1 MKTFRIG
8 IVGVENSH
16 AATFASQIN
25 LPDENGNLRY
35 PDCKV
40 TMVYGHYPEANQK
53 MADDFGVTIAR
64 DLQEMVEN
72 VDAVMVTARDGKFHY
87 EFARPFV
94 EAGLPAF
101 VDKPFTVDPKQA
113 ESLIALA
120 KEKNVPLYGGSSLK
134 LSTTIAELKSF
145 VETAENGVLGGD
157 LAAPVLMNSEYSG
170 FFFYSS
176 HLAEMT
182 METFGYNPE
191 RITAT
196 RTASGVTAII
206 EYDRYTVTNHFND
219 EVWLYSATVYG
230 KEQAKQPPVN
240 TDGIGERECALF
252 VEMLR
257 TGKMPCTY
265 DQLLMPVY
273 YLNAV
278 KEAYETGKTVDILGQ

>member
-8 IVGVENSH
+8 IIGTENSH
-16 AATFASQIN
+16 AAAFASQIN

-40 TMVYGHYPEANQK
+40 TMVYGHYPESNQK
-53 MADDFGVTIAR
+53 MADEYGVTIAPNL
-64 DLQEMVEN
+64 DEMVQN

-87 EFARPFV
+87 EFARLFI

-134 LSTTIAELKSF
+134 QSDTIAELKAF
-145 VETAENGVLGGD
+145 IENADNGVIGGD
-157 LAAPVLMNSEYSG
+157 VAAPVQMGSEYSG
-170 FFFYSS
+170 FFFYAS

-182 METFGYNPE
+182 MEMFGYDPK
-191 RITAT
+191 RVSAT
-196 RTASGVTAII
+196 RTTGGVSAII
-206 EYDRYTVTNHFND
+206 EYDRFAVTNHFND
-219 EVWLYSATVYG
+219 EIWLYSASVYG
-230 KEQAKQPPVN
+230 KEETKQDAIG
-240 TDGIGERECALF
+240 TDGIGDKECAYF

-278 KEAYETGKTVDILGQ
+278 KEAYETGKKVDILR